1 MRTRDKDYWWLTDSI
16 EDERTSGLVRRAF
29 VSDSKNFTFV
39 RGEVWRWF
47 RHQVGREDLSTGS
60 KLLLWAMCERWRWE
74 TCSSHDA
81 IDYYALMTGVS
92 RKTISRGVRELVEKN
107 IVWLVLEDDRV
118 RLKKSQTS
126 GKKHFLLVGLSYF
139 IRSGQHE

>member
-1 MRTRDKDYWWLTDSI
+1 
-16 EDERTSGLVRRAF
+16 
-29 VSDSKNFTFV
+29 
-39 RGEVWRWF
+39 
-47 RHQVGREDLSTGS
+47 
-60 KLLLWAMCERWRWE
+60 
-74 TCSSHDA
+74 
-81 IDYYALMTGVS
+81 MTGVS